1 MGDIM
6 RHMNFVET
14 SLGYFPVT
22 VEAFIMQEFKMAHLS
37 VTFLQ
42 LIFNLVM
49 LLLFLISVLLIYSL
63 LMLSVESKSF
73 ELGVMRMVGLSKI
86 NVIML
91 VIFQSFMFV
100 IPSIISGFITSFILL
115 QVAKFYAETVLHMDF
130 EAVPNLVSILQA
142 LFLSTLIP
150 LISSIMPIQ
159 IVLDRNL
166 NDALD
171 IQRSKTQAVYV
182 NILNKKQADYTP
194 LVATGTA
201 FTVFGVTI
209 YYLLPLA
216 LMSFNLSL
224 LSQIIIFILLGLL
237 FGLTLLA
244 FNIQSSVENLLTNVF
259 LFFELNSIRRM
270 VRKNLSSH
278 RKRNQMTA
286 LIYSLALGFLIFLSI
301 SSRMQIS
308 ISSHETLKNKG
319 AQFSVETMDRVHMPV
334 PEVERILEA
343 NEHIIDNFSWVT
355 SAISNFDDSFVVKTY
370 VDNLVNFR

>member
-1 MGDIM
+1 
-6 RHMNFVET
+6 MNFVET